1 MRATTTAA
9 LAWFDDVRRLA
20 TRGCVTAVIT
30 VVILIAFTR
39 TAGAQELRGTVLRAD
54 SITPASGI
62 VMLLLRETGNATVS
76 RTVTGERGTYVLR
89 APGVG
94 RYRLRVL
101 RLGHQPMTLGPIA
114 LSSGEVRTVPVR
126 LIDAPIQLAQFE
138 VRSASQCRVRPDS
151 GLLVAQLYEEA
162 RKALLASVSATS
174 GVESLADYEM
184 FSRLVDRRNRVI
196 APVQITAL
204 ARPTTRPFASF
215 PPDSLARIGY
225 VTEQA
230 DGTVYRAPDAEVL
243 LSDAFLSR
251 HCLEAVRGTGNRA
264 TSIGIAFKPIAASP
278 SVVDIRGT
286 MWLDRTTATLQS
298 VEYTYEPLSEEFARA
313 GVGGVVE
320 FTQTAIGFWFVN
332 RWSIRMPRTAMRRA
346 AAPVGN
352 RQGPPP
358 TVLVVEGLHIT
369 GGEVRR
375 VRVDGVVRYAG
386 AGVPRD
392 SVDAL
397 AVCRMGDT
405 TDASGLVR
413 GRITDDQKRG
423 VGGAAIVAEWKEEF
437 RQTGTSGF
445 SWRTRSLETTS
456 EGGGIY
462 VLCGVPF
469 GVDVAMYASGSGR
482 RSRAFTTRVTEP
494 NPSAT
499 LDFTL
504 GVTTTVAA
512 AAALGADTAVS
523 PSTASLR
530 LRVLQG
536 DSVGVAG
543 AEVTV
548 KSRRVE
554 RIARTDSSGR
564 VRVEGLDTGVVDIN
578 VRRIGFAAQSV
589 QARIAAGENALTVR
603 VRGTAVVLDEMRVI
617 GNRPA
622 SGRYD
627 DLDLRIRR
635 KEASAVVTREEIAKR
650 NPIALS
656 QMLRRLPGV
665 RIADSLG
672 NSVAISTRGKK
683 FSNGAPVDCVLRVML
698 DGTILSSLLSI
709 DNTVPNDVYA
719 IELFL
724 GPARIP
730 PQLAGIRDDAWCGLI
745 AIWTRGG

>member
-1 MRATTTAA
+1 MRATTTPA
-9 LAWFDDVRRLA
+9 LEWFDHVRRLA
-20 TRGCVTAVIT
+20 TSGVIAAIT
-30 VVILIAFTR
+30 VVVVAFTIVFAR
-39 TAGAQELRGTVLRAD
+39 TAGAQEVRGTVLRAD

-62 VMLLLRETGNATVS
+62 VMLMVRETGNATVS
-76 RTVTGERGTYVLR
+76 RTVTGERGSYVLR
-89 APGVG
+89 APGAG
-94 RYRLRVL
+94 SYRLRVL

-126 LIDAPIQLAQFE
+126 LVDAPIQLAQFE

-174 GVESLADYEM
+174 GVESLAEYEM
-184 FSRLVDRRNRVI
+184 FSRQVDRRNRVV

-204 ARPTTRPFASF
+204 SRPTTRPFASF

-251 HCLEAVRGTGNRA
+251 HCLEAVRGTGTRA
-264 TSIGIAFKPIAASP
+264 GSIGITFKPIAASP

-286 MWLDRTTATLQS
+286 MWLDRATATLQS

-386 AGVPRD
+386 AGVQRD

-437 RQTGTSGF
+437 RQTGASGF

-456 EGGGIY
+456 ESGGTY

-469 GVDVAMYASGSGR
+469 GVDVAMYAAGSGR

-499 LDFTL
+499 LDFAL

-512 AAALGADTAVS
+512 APGADTAVS
-523 PSTASLR
+523 PSLASLR

-548 KSRRVE
+548 KSRRVQ

-564 VRVEGLDTGVVDIN
+564 ARVEGLDTGVVDIN
-578 VRRIGFAAQSV
+578 VRRIGFSAQAV

-617 GNRPA
+617 GNRPG

-635 KEASAVVTREEIAKR
+635 KEASAVVTREEIVKR

-683 FSNGAPVDCVLRVML
+683 FANGAPVDCLLRVML
-698 DGTILSSLLSI
+698 DGTILSSLVSI
-709 DNTVPNDVYA
+709 DNMMPNDVYA

-730 PQLAGIRDDAWCGLI
+730 PQFAGIRDDAWCGLI